1 MRLNLNILLIII
13 LCFGLLTGCS
23 SSNNADLKS
32 VLIYDV
38 KTENGNTV
46 YSIKMEKGG
55 EMDLTLIDKNS
66 PNLIVNKDDTKEN
79 SVVENIDYAKS
90 IKAGTIVD
98 VWLRENTNE
107 IIRMEVKQSKS
118 CITDTVKGIEDSGK
132 KYGKLKIF
140 TYNSFGKTKN
150 IYVSEDMVD
159 SLKTAD
165 KGKYCIK
172 YDTKFNLLISIN

>member
-1 MRLNLNILLIII
+1 M
-13 LCFGLLTGCS
+13 
-23 SSNNADLKS
+23 
-32 VLIYDV
+32 
-38 KTENGNTV
+38 
-46 YSIKMEKGG
+46 
-55 EMDLTLIDKNS
+55 
-66 PNLIVNKDDTKEN
+66 
-79 SVVENIDYAKS
+79 
-90 IKAGTIVD
+90 
-98 VWLRENTNE
+98 WLRENTNE

-132 KYGKLKIF
+132 KYGQLKIF
-140 TYNSFGKTKN
+140 TYNNFGKTKN